1 MDAYTIRQFHPKA
14 PLTIDVPASKSILNR
29 AILLAAFG
37 TGEVFLAC
45 GAYAEDTRALLG
57 CLSSL
62 GIRTE
67 REAEGL
73 RIFGCGGHIPNRRAD
88 LNVGSAGTCARFLT
102 AMLAFLGGEYR
113 MASSAQMEK
122 RPMELLCALETA
134 GVSIAY
140 EKTPGHFPFVMR
152 SAGLREGEITV
163 DTDRSTQ
170 YASGI
175 LLAAAVSRPVT
186 LILTGSRT
194 YGSYIEMTLAL
205 LRAFGAR
212 WTRSGDRIDVFPSPR
227 SPASFEVE
235 GDLSGACYF
244 YAMSLLFSMQVC
256 VRHIHADTL
265 QGDKKFLDL
274 LASRGVRFTDPPDG
288 LTADGTKIRT
298 YAGFCENMRDYS
310 DQTLT
315 VAALA
320 PFAASPTRIT
330 GIGHIRGQECDR
342 IRAICE
348 NLTALGVPAAEEADG
363 VRILPAPVHGG
374 TVQPFGDHRVAMAF
388 ALTGLKAGGITILDP
403 LCCSKT
409 FDDYFAI
416 LDRITR

>member
-1 MDAYTIRQFHPKA
+1 MDACTIRQFHPKA
-14 PLTIDVPASKSILNR
+14 PLTVDVPASKSILNR

-37 TGEVFLAC
+37 TGEVFLSC
-45 GAYAEDTRALLG
+45 GAYAEDTRALLE

-67 REAEGL
+67 KKTGGL
-73 RIFGCGGHIPNRRAD
+73 YICGCAGRIPTPRAD

-102 AMLAFLGGEYR
+102 AILAFLGGEYH
-113 MASSAQMEK
+113 MHSSAQMEK
-122 RPMELLCALETA
+122 RPMELLCALEAA
-134 GVSIAY
+134 GVSVAY

-194 YGSYIEMTLAL
+194 HGSYIEMTLAL
-205 LRAFGAR
+205 LHAFGAR
-212 WTRSGDRIDVFPSPR
+212 WTRTGDRIDIIPSPR
-227 SPASFEVE
+227 SPTHFEVE

-256 VRHIHADTL
+256 VRRIRSDTL
-265 QGDKKFLDL
+265 QGDKKFLGL
-274 LASRGVRFTDPPDG
+274 LASRGVRFADSPDG
-288 LTADGTKIRT
+288 LTADGTKIRS
-298 YAGFCENMRDYS
+298 YAGFCENMNDYS
-310 DQTLT
+310 DQALT
-315 VAALA
+315 AAALA
-320 PFAASPTRIT
+320 PFAASPTHLT

-342 IRAICE
+342 IRAICL
-348 NLTALGVPAAEEADG
+348 NLTALGVPAAEEPDG

-374 TVQPFGDHRVAMAF
+374 TVHPFGDHRVAMAF

-403 LCCSKT
+403 LCCRKT
-409 FDDYFAI
+409 FDDYFDI
-416 LDRITR
+416 LERITR